1 MNEQRQ
7 EQRKLLKT
15 RAAVVVDG
23 APRKGRTLDIC
34 ASGMCVIVPDPIKT
48 GTAAQVA
55 FELFHDGKNT
65 PIEVRAK
72 VSYCILSSGEF
83 KVGMQFVDV
92 DLGAMSTL
100 AKFLR

>member
-23 APRKGRTLDIC
+23 TQRKARTLDIC
-34 ASGMCVIVPDPIKT
+34 SSGMCITVTDPIKT
-48 GTAAQVA
+48 GTTAQVA

-65 PIEVRAK
+65 PIEVRTK

-83 KVGMQFVDV
+83 KVGMQFLDLE
-92 DLGAMSTL
+92 LGAMSTL